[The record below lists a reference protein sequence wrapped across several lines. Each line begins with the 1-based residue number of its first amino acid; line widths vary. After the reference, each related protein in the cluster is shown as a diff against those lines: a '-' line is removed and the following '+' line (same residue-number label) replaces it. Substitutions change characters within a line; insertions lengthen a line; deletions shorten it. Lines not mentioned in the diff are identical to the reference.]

1 LVFVLHLMK
10 ILLKNATFI
19 DPKSAFHFSSKDILI
34 QDGIISVID
43 DEIIDDEAKIIS
55 YSNLHIS
62 RGWFDS
68 SVCFGEPGYEERETL
83 KNGLKTAGLS
93 GFSQIA
99 LNPNNNP
106 ITDNQTAVGYLKNAS
121 SKSATQIY
129 PIASFSKNQEGNQ
142 LTELYDL
149 KQNGAIAF
157 GDFKKPIENTELFKI
172 ALLYTQRFKGLIIS
186 HPSDSSLGN
195 NGGVN
200 EGVVSTK
207 NGMLGSPALSEVL
220 QVQRD
225 IAVLEYT
232 GGHLHIP
239 YLSCYQSLELIRKA
253 KKKGLKISC
262 SVALANLLFTEDQLN
277 DFDTSFKLEPPLRT
291 ETDRTAL
298 RQGVIDGT
306 IDLVTSN
313 HEPLNIELKHL
324 EFEYAATGTL
334 GLEAMFG
341 VLSTL
346 FPTEKVIS
354 ILTKGKNIFNIEN
367 SPMEVGQKANITLF
381 NPNGNDIFKEE
392 HIISTSKNCAF
403 IDFPTLGIVYGV
415 INNAQT
421 ILK

>member
-1 LVFVLHLMK
+1 MK

-19 DPKSAFHFSSKDILI
+19 DPKSTFHFSSKDILI
-34 QDGIISVID
+34 QDGIISEID
-43 DEIIDDEAKIIS
+43 NEIIDDEAKIIS

-99 LNPNNNP
+99 LNPNTNP
-106 ITDNQTAVGYLKNAS
+106 ITDNQTAVGYLKNAAV
-121 SKSATQIY
+121 KSATQIY
-129 PIASFSKNQEGNQ
+129 PIASFSKNQEGKQ

-157 GDFKKPIENTELFKI
+157 GDFKKPIKNTELFKI
-172 ALLYTQRFKGLIIS
+172 ALLYAQRFKGLIIS
-186 HPSDSSLGN
+186 YPSDSSLGN
-195 NGGVN
+195 NGGVH
-200 EGVVSTK
+200 EGVVSTQ

-232 GGHLHIP
+232 GGNLHIP
-239 YLSCYQSLELIRKA
+239 YLSCSQSLELIRKA
-253 KKKGLKISC
+253 KKQGLNISC

-277 DFDTSFKLEPPLRT
+277 DFNTSFKLDPPLRT

-298 RQGVIDGT
+298 RQGLIDGT

-324 EFEYAATGTL
+324 EFEYAATGTV

-346 FPTEKVIS
+346 FPIEKVIS
-354 ILTKGKNIFNIEN
+354 ILTKGKKIFDIEN
-367 SPMEVGQKANITLF
+367 SPIEVGQKANITLF
-381 NPNGNDIFKEE
+381 NPNGNGTFKEE
-392 HIISTSKNCAF
+392 HIFSTSKNCAF
-403 IDFPTLGIVYGV
+403 IDSPTQGVVYGV

-421 ILK
+421 TLK